1 MAKDKQQ
8 GGPQQGGPHQG
19 GPHQGGP
26 HQGGS
31 ATLIREEPAKKT
43 TVASVL
49 APIVPVTKTTPT
61 RPLSAEPAR
70 RTDPVTA
77 LPFGRRNYA
86 LMLAGIGLILLGFFI
101 MSLDKEEFG
110 FGFLG
115 LTLGPLVVMSG
126 FVLEFFAILAR
137 PARV

>member
-1 MAKDKQQ
+1 MAKDKQYD
-8 GGPQQGGPHQG
+8 
-19 GPHQGGP
+19 
-26 HQGGS
+26 S

-43 TVASVL
+43 TTVVASPVAKP
-49 APIVPVTKTTPT
+49 APIRPLIVEPT
-61 RPLSAEPAR
+61 RRADPAA
-70 RTDPVTA
+70 A
-77 LPFGRRNYA
+77 LPFGRRNYT
-86 LMLAGIGLILLGFFI
+86 LMLAGIGVILLGFFI

-137 PARV
+137 PARA